1 MPCCKYTPMI
11 TNLSFFKYMQVSI
24 CKFKFTGGDKP
35 TLEEKKMLSVDAGG
49 NFRYYSGTGDK
60 KTMRGFE
67 YLPREIMQSN
77 ASILTDRFTS
87 LTADKLASNS
97 STNSEKVTTTTT
109 MTMCDRKT
117 LSTNLQSTNGSLK
130 KPCSATVDIIS
141 TFEALPE
148 KPDENIIKGK

>member
-1 MPCCKYTPMI
+1 MK
-11 TNLSFFKYMQVSI
+11 VSI

-35 TLEEKKMLSVDAGG
+35 SLEEKKMLSVDSGG

-67 YLPREIMQSN
+67 YLPREVMQTN

-97 STNSEKVTTTTT
+97 SSNSEK
-109 MTMCDRKT
+109 
-117 LSTNLQSTNGSLK
+117 GS
-130 KPCSATVDIIS
+130 SIS
-141 TFEALPE
+141 TAA
-148 KPDENIIKGK
+148 NIFVD

>member
-1 MPCCKYTPMI
+1 
-11 TNLSFFKYMQVSI
+11 
-24 CKFKFTGGDKP
+24 
-35 TLEEKKMLSVDAGG
+35 MLSVDAGG

-97 STNSEKVTTTTT
+97 STAEKGTTTTT
-109 MTMCDRKT
+109 MTISERKT
-117 LSTNLQSTNGSLK
+117 LSTNLQNTNGSLK
-130 KPCSATVDIIS
+130 TPCGTAAFDIIS
-141 TFEALPE
+141 AFEALPE
-148 KPDENIIKGK
+148 KSDDEMIKGK

>member
-1 MPCCKYTPMI
+1 M
-11 TNLSFFKYMQVSI
+11 SI

-35 TLEEKKMLSVDAGG
+35 SLEEKKMLSVDSGG

-67 YLPREIMQSN
+67 YLPREVMQTN

-97 STNSEKVTTTTT
+97 TSHTEKGGSTS
-109 MTMCDRKT
+109 
-117 LSTNLQSTNGSLK
+117 ST
-130 KPCSATVDIIS
+130 V
-141 TFEALPE
+141 
-148 KPDENIIKGK
+148 NINID